1 MLRTI
6 GSGLSC
12 APARLLRMAA
22 AATGQA
28 GSSRRTQHCQRR
40 RQRWAQAAQ
49 PAAPACACPPQSGL
63 SSSRGMRSS
72 RWRLRM
78 SSPSLS
84 CSLTPPPRQRC
95 QLPARPAREAPTAV
109 AACARSATTGTCPA
123 PAPATREWLAQW
135 RGTPPQPRSAPP
147 CCCMPPSP
155 HLVCILPATAP
166 PHLQPACRLLCHSPC
181 SDWLSTEFEPDIEQL
196 EVNSRLT
203 PAAQRPQ
210 QQQGETEREAAVA
223 ALAEGGGAWDGS
235 TMPGSQPQQGHQ
247 QAQQLPDRPPSS
259 GSGGG
264 WASQWGSSCGSDP
277 GEGAPLLVL
286 PRSQGQQHPRSV
298 PLLPGLALVSDSP
311 EPAPA
316 SRSPQVPAPQQPPP
330 PQQAQTQPH
339 TLFDLAGMD
348 MADFLA

>member
-1 MLRTI
+1 
-6 GSGLSC
+6 
-12 APARLLRMAA
+12 
-22 AATGQA
+22 
-28 GSSRRTQHCQRR
+28 
-40 RQRWAQAAQ
+40 
-49 PAAPACACPPQSGL
+49 
-63 SSSRGMRSS
+63 
-72 RWRLRM
+72 
-78 SSPSLS
+78 
-84 CSLTPPPRQRC
+84 
-95 QLPARPAREAPTAV
+95 
-109 AACARSATTGTCPA
+109 
-123 PAPATREWLAQW
+123 
-135 RGTPPQPRSAPP
+135 
-147 CCCMPPSP
+147 MPFS
-155 HLVCILPATAP
+155 
-166 PHLQPACRLLCHSPC
+166 C